1 MEHIMQGLG
10 TTVLPTTLT
19 RKLTINGTTKAYP
32 VYRIRLDQLYYN
44 DQNDRIATWINQYK
58 AENGEESLL
67 DLNREAYNAVIESFI
82 VESNEAA
89 IEKTQM
95 NIALVKQR
103 EPGVVLPDGRVIDGN
118 RRFTCLRR
126 LAKNDPDFNWF
137 ESAILDVDISSG
149 KKQIKMLEL
158 AIQHGEEKK
167 VDYNPIDRLV
177 GVYQDVIETKLLT
190 VEEYATSTNETVFE
204 VKKRIESAMLLIDFL
219 EYIRLPKQY
228 YVARD
233 YQVVSAISDMQSL
246 LRKCSTVEMQTK
258 VKNAIFANI
267 MMKTIGDSRKF
278 IRNLDAMM
286 ANGFFHTYL
295 KEQEKIEEQLQVD
308 LDQADLKTKRD
319 LDRFVLTHEEIAE
332 LMQVAA
338 DQSLLKAKRRET
350 RNRPSQIVSKSISM
364 LRDVDTKIFE
374 KLNEEEKDSLVSQ
387 LDRLSTVVKS
397 FETIIVPE
405 RESTSVDGL
414 EEPKT
419 NVIIRKMVA
428 EEPKIHKRYYIG
440 KYHPD
445 EPALLVN
452 SSKPITNLSTPIEFE
467 AVGKTNNPGEAF
479 VGKAFFITADN
490 NTVSDIKELVIKP
503 KDKQRIL
510 FVLASQASA
519 QNECYLAIQSS
530 KDSDDELQLLV
541 PFSIKM
547 SFVSE
552 FDF

>member
-10 TTVLPTTLT
+10 TTILPTNLT
-19 RKLTINGTTKAYP
+19 RKLTINGITKAYP

-58 AENGEESLL
+58 TEKGEESLL
-67 DLNREAYNAVIESFI
+67 ELSREAYNTVIESFI

-103 EPGVVLPDGRVIDGN
+103 EPGVVLSDGRVIDGN

-126 LAKNDPDFNWF
+126 LAKNDPEYNWF
-137 ESAILDVDISSG
+137 ESAILDVDINSG

-167 VDYNPIDRLV
+167 VDYSPIDRLV

-246 LRKCSTVEMQTK
+246 LRKCATIEMQTK

-286 ANGFFHTYL
+286 SNGFFNTYL
-295 KEQEKIEEQLQVD
+295 KEQEKIEEQIQAE
-308 LDQADLKTKRD
+308 LDQADLKTKKD
-319 LDRFVLTHEEIAE
+319 LDRFVIAHEDIAE

-364 LRDVDTKIFE
+364 LRDVDTNIFE
-374 KLNEEEKDSLVSQ
+374 KLNEEEKDNLVSQ
-387 LDRLSTVVKS
+387 LDRLSTVVKT

-405 RESTSVDGL
+405 KESSPAVNSDK
-414 EEPKT
+414 PSS
-419 NVIIRKMVA
+419 NIIIKKISTQPVA
-428 EEPKIHKRYYIG
+428 QKKYYIG
-440 KYHPD
+440 KYHLD
-445 EPALLVN
+445 EPALMVN
-452 SSKPITNLSTPIEFE
+452 NSKPITNLSTSIEIE
-467 AVGKTNNPGEAF
+467 AIGRTSDVEQPFT
-479 VGKAFFITADN
+479 GKAFFIAADN
-490 NTVSDIKELVIKP
+490 SILSDIKELNVKP
-503 KDKQRIL
+503 NERQRIL
-510 FVLASQASA
+510 FVLTSQAST
-519 QNECYLAIQSS
+519 QGECYLAIQSN
-530 KDSDDELQLLV
+530 KDASEELQLLI
-541 PFSIKM
+541 PFSMKM

>member
-10 TTVLPTTLT
+10 TTILPTNLT
-19 RKLTINGTTKAYP
+19 RKLTINGITKAYP

-58 AENGEESLL
+58 TEKGEESLL
-67 DLNREAYNAVIESFI
+67 ELSREAYNTVIESFI

-103 EPGVVLPDGRVIDGN
+103 EPGVVLSDGRVIDGN

-126 LAKNDPDFNWF
+126 LAKNDPEYNWF
-137 ESAILDVDISSG
+137 ESAILDVDINSG

-167 VDYNPIDRLV
+167 VDYSPIDRLV

-246 LRKCSTVEMQTK
+246 LRKCATIEMQTK

-286 ANGFFHTYL
+286 SNGFFNTYL
-295 KEQEKIEEQLQVD
+295 KEQEKIEEQIQAE
-308 LDQADLKTKRD
+308 LDQADLKTKKD
-319 LDRFVLTHEEIAE
+319 LDRFVIAHEDIAE

-364 LRDVDTKIFE
+364 LRDVDTNIFE
-374 KLNEEEKDSLVSQ
+374 KLNEEEKDNLVSQ
-387 LDRLSTVVKS
+387 LDRLSTVVKT

-405 RESTSVDGL
+405 KESSPAVNSDKPSSNT
-414 EEPKT
+414 
-419 NVIIRKMVA
+419 IIKKISTQPVA
-428 EEPKIHKRYYIG
+428 QKKYYIG
-440 KYHPD
+440 KYHLD
-445 EPALLVN
+445 EPALMVN
-452 SSKPITNLSTPIEFE
+452 NSKPITNLSTSIEIE
-467 AVGKTNNPGEAF
+467 AIGRTSDVEQPFT
-479 VGKAFFITADN
+479 GKAFFIAADN
-490 NTVSDIKELVIKP
+490 SILSDIKELNVKP
-503 KDKQRIL
+503 NERQRIL
-510 FVLASQASA
+510 FVLTSQAST
-519 QNECYLAIQSS
+519 QGECYLAIQSN
-530 KDSDDELQLLV
+530 KDASEELQLLI
-541 PFSIKM
+541 PFSMKM